1 MPLCR
6 RRRRPRAS
14 SSPWK
19 RARSS
24 WRFDRPLRKNWLAGD
39 SACPTYA
46 HACLCYRADILVHV
60 EEVAGVVLR
69 LDGGKA
75 MVVAAV
81 GGADAVFSLFHHE
94 VDIGAAGAVGMQ
106 RVVVVPGPAGDER
119 AVGLV
124 WVHADDHLAPDG
136 IAITERGI
144 AVAHFV
150 SRAVYRVKVHGGV
163 HGGQLRGVLKMQRD
177 GIVREFLDEVRLPV
191 PLQSGR
197 IEAVE
202 HALQHGKR
210 HGGEKLKR
218 GAAVAAE
225 GCKDL
230 VGLLHGA
237 GVAPDDAAHFLEVER
252 FGEGRSGRHRQ
263 KCEEPVDFFR
273 RLENELAIP
282 LHDVGSL
289 VQFPQ
294 HWSGANGVHGMSLKK
309 KGRDHAE
316 VATVKNAKNP
326 LISSGA
332 WRMN

>member
-1 MPLCR
+1 MPHCR
-6 RRRRPRAS
+6 RRRGPRAS

-24 WRFDRPLRKNWLAGD
+24 WRCDHAWGTAPSPSRLRLVHRGSDQVMSN
-39 SACPTYA
+39 
-46 HACLCYRADILVHV
+46 LCYRADILVHV

-177 GIVREFLDEVRLPV
+177 GIV
-191 PLQSGR
+191 
-197 IEAVE
+197 
-202 HALQHGKR
+202 
-210 HGGEKLKR
+210 
-218 GAAVAAE
+218 
-225 GCKDL
+225 
-230 VGLLHGA
+230 
-237 GVAPDDAAHFLEVER
+237 
-252 FGEGRSGRHRQ
+252 
-263 KCEEPVDFFR
+263 
-273 RLENELAIP
+273 
-282 LHDVGSL
+282 
-289 VQFPQ
+289 
-294 HWSGANGVHGMSLKK
+294 
-309 KGRDHAE
+309 
-316 VATVKNAKNP
+316 
-326 LISSGA
+326 
-332 WRMN
+332 